1 MNSITVAGNIGK
13 DAELRHTQNG
23 DAVASFSVADSM
35 GRDKPTI
42 WWRCNLW
49 GKRAESLAQYLT
61 KGSRVTVTGSAVE
74 RKWTDKEG
82 AERVSLEIRAND
94 IALQGGGEQ
103 SEAPRQARQSA
114 PARSA
119 PAHDDGF
126 DDDSEIPF

>member
-23 DAVASFSVADSM
+23 DAVASFSVADSQ
-35 GRDKPTI
+35 GKDKETL
-42 WWRCNLW
+42 WFDCSLW
-49 GKRAESLAQYLT
+49 GKRADSLAPYLR
-61 KGSRVTVTGSAVE
+61 KGTRVTVVGTLTMRA
-74 RKWTDKEG
+74 WTNKEG
-82 AERVSLEIRAND
+82 IEKTTPSVRVTD